1 MNSLNNGMV
10 VVPILTPY
18 GTQLVPMSVN
28 QLLGSGMGGQING
41 TDMNSLTQTFQQQQA
56 ANLRN
61 IQAIQSQLRSLQT
74 NQNPIVSSI
83 LQQAQAAQLNATA
96 QKAQFGLDSHKMEMD
111 KITAKLD
118 QTKIKNANPNKKDL
132 GAIGDL
138 RPMYRS
144 SSRSAQSS
152 GFSSGNTSESDSGA
166 SRNSTSPIGT
176 KLHMNGKTQS
186 YTSTSQ
192 FSSNSSGWSEGCS
205 GDETGTA
212 KFNSFKLLEQRSGS
226 KALFLQKMVEVLES
240 YFSDEGLK
248 RNQFLAKQI
257 QLNPEGIPLKKV
269 AAMRRVKTLT
279 RDFMTVASAIRKSSM
294 LELSRDGQLVKRTV
308 QPATL
313 EPPKPIRTVLAI
325 NLHENPTVES
335 VTSAFAKYGDLTQVR
350 VIRPTSQLPAYLKE
364 FTMWV
369 PDIGTTNCAVIE
381 FETQDEA
388 QAACREINMANR
400 QNGKLRVALLKPGA
414 RIRRTLYRQY
424 KDDDV
429 KSTDNKLPK
438 FDIKTLSD
446 SGHGSDGSAEAST
459 ENSSDEEKYSA
470 KVQTRTRNNFAPT
483 YVVGTRRAWL
493 NKSLEKKTETVEQ
506 VTNATRQPRGPV
518 EGSRGFDAKF
528 CRNRSRNS
536 FFA

>member
-28 QLLGSGMGGQING
+28 QLLGSGMGNQMPSA
-41 TDMNSLTQTFQQQQA
+41 DLNSLTQTFQQQQA

-61 IQAIQSQLRSLQT
+61 IQAIQSQLRSFQS

-96 QKAQFGLDSHKMEMD
+96 QKAQFGHDSHKMEMD

-118 QTKIKNANPNKKDL
+118 ATKLQKSSSSKKDL

-144 SSRSAQSS
+144 TSRGQSS
-152 GFSSGNTSESDSGA
+152 GFSSGNTSESDSGH
-166 SRNSTSPIGT
+166 SRNSISPIGT
-176 KLHMNGKTQS
+176 KLHMKGKTQS

-205 GDETGTA
+205 GDETGSG

-269 AAMRRVKTLT
+269 AAMRRVKALT
-279 RDFMTVASAIRKSSM
+279 RDYMTVASAIRKSSM

-308 QPATL
+308 QPASL

-325 NLHENPTVES
+325 NLHENPTVET

-350 VIRPTSQLPAYLKE
+350 VIRPTSALPAYLKE

-369 PDIGTTNCAVIE
+369 PDLGTTNCAVIE

-400 QNGKLRVALLKPGA
+400 ENGKLRVALLKPGA

-424 KDDDV
+424 KEDDG
-429 KSTDNKLPK
+429 KTTETKKLPK
-438 FDIKTLSD
+438 FELKTLSD
-446 SGHGSDGSAEAST
+446 SGHGSDGSAEIST
-459 ENSSDEEKYSA
+459 ENSEDEEKCSA
-470 KVQTRTRNNFAPT
+470 K
-483 YVVGTRRAWL
+483 VVGTRRAWL
-493 NKSLEKKTETVEQ
+493 SKSLQKDAETVLPENNLS
-506 VTNATRQPRGPV
+506 NAIRQPRGPV

-528 CRNRSRNS
+528 SRNRSRN

>member
-1 MNSLNNGMV
+1 MNAPMNSLNNGMV

-28 QLLGSGMGGQING
+28 QLLGSGMGARMNG
-41 TDMNSLTQTFQQQQA
+41 TDMNSLTQSFQQQQA

-96 QKAQFGLDSHKMEMD
+96 QKAQFGLDSQKMEMD

-118 QTKIKNANPNKKDL
+118 QTKIKSSDSNKKGL

-144 SSRSAQSS
+144 SSRGQSS
-152 GFSSGNTSESDSGA
+152 GFSSGNTSESDSGT

-226 KALFLQKMVEVLES
+226 KTLFLQKMVEVLES

-269 AAMRRVKTLT
+269 AAMRRVKALT
-279 RDFMTVASAIRKSSM
+279 RDFMTVASAIRKSPM

-335 VTSAFAKYGDLTQVR
+335 VTSSFAKYGDLTQVR

-424 KDDDV
+424 KEDDV

-446 SGHGSDGSAEAST
+446 SGHGSDGSAEVST
-459 ENSSDEEKYSA
+459 ENSSDDEKYSA
-470 KVQTRTRNNFAPT
+470 K
-483 YVVGTRRAWL
+483 VVGTRRAWM
-493 NKSLEKKTETVEQ
+493 NKSLEKKTETVALL
-506 VTNATRQPRGPV
+506 TNAIRQPRGPV
-518 EGSRGFDAKF
+518 EGSRGFDATF
-528 CRNRSRNS
+528 GRNRSRNS